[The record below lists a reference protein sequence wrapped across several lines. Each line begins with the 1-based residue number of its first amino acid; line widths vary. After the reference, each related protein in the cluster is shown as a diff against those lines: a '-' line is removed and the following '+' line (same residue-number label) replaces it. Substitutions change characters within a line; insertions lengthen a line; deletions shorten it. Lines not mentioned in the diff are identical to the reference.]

1 MSLQGILVILIIV
14 FMIIALA
21 RDILRPGLIFYSGV
35 TFLLLI
41 GVINSEEALAGFSNK
56 GMITIALLF
65 LVSEGVR
72 KTGAL
77 KYIALVMLPR
87 KKVPLPRLLLKTMLP
102 IATISAFMNN
112 TPVVIIFAPMI
123 KRWAEKFHLPVS
135 KFLIPLSYATILG
148 GTCTLIGTS
157 TNLVVHGMMLD
168 SGLKG
173 IGMFEIGKVGLP
185 VALAGFLYMNVFG
198 NLLLPGKKVKNK
210 QSYTV
215 AREYYFDVVVPPGSP
230 LIGKRIFHR
239 KNPKLKNFIVHSI
252 QRNGEVIATDNSEY
266 LLKEND
272 ALVLAGTTNSVRNL
286 LDIKGLQLSC
296 MQEVDNDFRN
306 NQKLMQIEVVIAPRF
321 QGIGETI
328 RDYDFYS
335 HYNAVVMAVYRH
347 GERITNVNDMVLKE
361 GDTLILITTDQ
372 FIRDWGE
379 SRVFYTTSYLG
390 DLAIPEKRQRMWLS
404 LAILM
409 TMVIG
414 AAVFRRYY
422 LLGKDIY
429 DMYLFASVALV
440 LMVWTKVLP
449 AKDYTKSISWDVLI
463 TIACAFAVSK
473 AIVNSGV
480 ADMIAIN
487 TIDTFQIF
495 GPIGVLAAIY
505 IMTNIFTELITNNV
519 AAAFIFPIAY
529 STALKMG
536 VDPKPFFI
544 AICIA
549 ASASF
554 STPIG
559 YQTNLIIQGMGN
571 YKFADYLKIGL
582 PLNFICFIV
591 AMLVIPLVFPF

>member
-1 MSLQGILVILIIV
+1 MSLQGILVVVIIV
-14 FMIIALA
+14 FMIVALA

-157 TNLVVHGMMLD
+157 TTLVVHGMMLEQ
-168 SGLKG
+168 GLAG

-185 VALAGFLYMNVFG
+185 VAIAGFVYMNVFG
-198 NLLLPGKKVKNK
+198 NLLLPGKKIKNR

-215 AREYYFDVVVPPGSP
+215 AREYYFDVVVPAGSP
-230 LIGKRIFHR
+230 LVGQRIYHR
-239 KNPKLKNFIVHSI
+239 KNPLLKNFVVHSI
-252 QRNGEVIATDNSEY
+252 QRNGDVIVTSNDEY
-266 LLKEND
+266 FLEEQD
-272 ALVLAGTTNSVRNL
+272 TLVLAGTTNSVKKL
-286 LDIKGLQLSC
+286 LEIKGVQLTC
-296 MQEVDNDFRN
+296 MQGVDDDFVN
-306 NQKLMQIEVVIAPRF
+306 NEKLLQIEVVIAPRF
-321 QGIGETI
+321 QGIGETV

-347 GERITNVNDMVLKE
+347 GERITNVSDMVLKE
-361 GDTLILITTDQ
+361 GDTLILITTDH

-390 DLAIPEKRQRMWLS
+390 DLTKPEKRDRMWLS
-404 LAILM
+404 LGILM

-463 TIACAFAVSK
+463 TIASAFAVSK
-473 AIVNSGV
+473 AIVNSGI
-480 ADMIAIN
+480 ADFIAQN
-487 TIDTFQIF
+487 TIDTFHVF

-529 STALKMG
+529 STAIKLG

-571 YKFADYLKIGL
+571 YKFQDYLKIGF
-582 PLNFICFIV
+582 PLNLLCFIV
-591 AMLVIPLVFPF
+591 SMLVIPLAFPF

>member
-1 MSLQGILVILIIV
+1 MSLQGILVVLIIV
-14 FMIIALA
+14 LMIIALA

-72 KTGAL
+72 RSGAL

-87 KKVPLPRLLLKTMLP
+87 RKVPLPRLLVKTMLP

-123 KRWAEKFHLPVS
+123 KRWAEKFRLPVS

-148 GTCTLIGTS
+148 GMCTLIGTS
-157 TNLVVHGMMLD
+157 TTLVVHGMMLD
-168 SGLKG
+168 QGLKG

-185 VALAGFLYMNVFG
+185 VAIAGFLYMNVFG
-198 NLLLPGKKVKNK
+198 NWLLPGKKVKDR

-215 AREYYFDVVVPPGSP
+215 AREYYFDVIIPIGSP
-230 LIGKRIFHR
+230 LIGQRIFHR
-239 KNPKLKNFIVHSI
+239 KNPTLKNFIVHSI
-252 QRNGEVIATDNSEY
+252 QRNGEVIVTSNDEY
-266 LLKEND
+266 ILEEND
-272 ALVLAGTTNSVRNL
+272 TLVLAGTTNSVKKL
-286 LDIKGLQLSC
+286 LEIKGIQLIC
-296 MQEVDNDFRN
+296 MQGVDDDFMN
-306 NQKLMQIEVVIAPRF
+306 NEKLMQIEVVIAPRF
-321 QGIGETI
+321 QGIGQTVRE
-328 RDYDFYS
+328 YDFYS

-347 GERITNVNDMVLKE
+347 GERITNVSDMVLKE
-361 GDTLILITTDQ
+361 GDTLILITTDN
-372 FIRDWGE
+372 FIKDWGE

-390 DLAIPEKRQRMWLS
+390 DLAKPEKRDRMWLS
-404 LAILM
+404 LGILM

-463 TIACAFAVSK
+463 TIASAFAVSR

-480 ADMIAIN
+480 ADWIASN
-487 TIDTFQIF
+487 TIHTFHVF

-529 STALKMG
+529 STAIKLG

-571 YKFADYLKIGL
+571 YKFKDYVKIGI
-582 PLNFICFIV
+582 PLNIICFAV
-591 AMLVIPLVFPF
+591 SMLVIPIAFPF